1 LNNESKTPGGS
12 IVYRYAPRPHIVY
25 LNITNRC
32 TNNCSFCVRN
42 YCSGLS
48 GYKLWLD
55 REPTAHEVWSRFLG
69 EVNESDKEVVWCGFG
84 EPTIRLDVLL
94 DLTRKIK
101 QEYPH
106 LKIRLDTDGLAQ
118 LRSSDREVAR
128 ELKDAG
134 IDSVSISLNAESKEK
149 YDELCKPSLTGA
161 YQAVLDFAKDCKRYF
176 SSVRLT
182 VVDVQGVDI
191 SKCEGIAEQLGC
203 DFKIRG

>member
-1 LNNESKTPGGS
+1 MNDDSGTYRGS
-12 IVYRYAPRPHIVY
+12 VVYRYAPRPHTVY

-32 TNNCSFCVRN
+32 TNSCSFCVRN

-55 REPTAHEVWSRFLG
+55 REPTVDEVWSMFQS
-69 EVNESDKEVVWCGFG
+69 EVKESDKEVVWCGFG
-84 EPTIRLDVLL
+84 EPTIMLDMVL
-94 DLTRKIK
+94 DLTRRIK
-101 QEYPH
+101 QRYPH

-118 LRSSDREVAR
+118 LRAKDREVAR

-149 YDELCKPSLTGA
+149 YDALCKPSLTGA
-161 YQAVLDFAKDCKRYF
+161 YQAMLDFAKDCKRYF
-176 SSVRLT
+176 SQVRLT
-182 VVDVQGVDI
+182 VVNVEAIDI
-191 SKCEGIAEQLGC
+191 SKCKGIAEQLGC